1 MYIFVHFWPLQTT
14 KGSWA
19 CQHEIRYSPVWNRNG
34 RVCLRDRTMKAGI
47 IGLPS
52 VGKTTIFNVLMQG
65 KAAAGTGGGRK
76 LEPNVGIVKVPDARL
91 DFLSSKFNPE
101 KTTFATVEFVDVQGL
116 ARSPSGKSQ
125 DMALA
130 PVRTVDALVHVVRAF
145 LDESVPHSEGAV
157 DPERDKRNL
166 DYELMLA
173 DIGSI
178 EKRMER
184 LEKDLKKLK
193 NAALEKEL
201 AYLQRA
207 KAWLESERP
216 LREMQISEEEKK
228 LVKGFAFLSEKPM
241 IYVENISEDSL
252 DRLRH
257 PDAHVSLRPNTE
269 QTIICGKLEAEM
281 AQLPPEELKTFL
293 ADYGLT
299 ESGSER
305 LIRTTYRLLGLI
317 SFFTVGEEE
326 CRAWTITR
334 GTNAQNAAAVIHTDL
349 SDHFI
354 RAEVSYFEDF
364 VKHGTMQVL
373 KEKGLLR
380 LEGKEYPVKDGDIM
394 TIRHS
399 G

>member
-1 MYIFVHFWPLQTT
+1 
-14 KGSWA
+14 
-19 CQHEIRYSPVWNRNG
+19 
-34 RVCLRDRTMKAGI
+34 MKAGI

-52 VGKTTIFNVLMQG
+52 VGKTTIFNVLTQG
-65 KAAAGTGGGRK
+65 KAAAGPAGGRK
-76 LEPNVGIVKVPDARL
+76 LEPNVGIVRVPDARL
-91 DFLSSKFNPE
+91 DLLSSKFIPE
-101 KTTFATVEFVDVQGL
+101 KTTYATVEFVDVQGL
-116 ARSPSGKSQ
+116 VRGKGQ

-130 PVRTVDALVHVVRAF
+130 PVRTVEALLHVVRAF
-145 LDESVPHSEGAV
+145 TDESVPHEGSI
-157 DPERDKRNL
+157 DPEADKRNL

-178 EKRMER
+178 EKRIER
-184 LEKDLKKLK
+184 LEKDLKRMK

-201 AYLQRA
+201 AYLNRA
-207 KAWLESERP
+207 KAWLESEKP
-216 LREMQISEEEKK
+216 LREMEISEEERK

-241 IYVENISEDSL
+241 IYVENIGEDQL
-252 DRLRH
+252 ERLRH
-257 PDAHVSLRPNTE
+257 PDSHGALRPNTE

-281 AQLPPEELKTFL
+281 AELPPEELKTFL

-334 GTNAQNAAAVIHTDL
+334 GTNAQNAAGVIHTDL
-349 SDHFI
+349 ADHFI
-354 RAEVSYFEDF
+354 RAEVCHYDDF
-364 VKHGTMQVL
+364 VRHGSMQAL

-380 LEGKEYPVKDGDIM
+380 LEGKEYTVKDGDIM

>member
-1 MYIFVHFWPLQTT
+1 M
-14 KGSWA
+14 
-19 CQHEIRYSPVWNRNG
+19 R
-34 RVCLRDRTMKAGI
+34 AGI

-52 VGKTTIFNVLMQG
+52 VGKTTIFNVLTQG
-65 KAAAGTGGGRK
+65 KAAAGPGAGRK
-76 LEPNVGIVKVPDARL
+76 LEPNVGIVKVPDERL
-91 DFLSSKFNPE
+91 DFLSSKFEPE
-101 KTTFATVEFVDVQGL
+101 KTTYATVEFVDVQGL
-116 ARSPSGKSQ
+116 VRGKGQ

-130 PVRTVDALVHVVRAF
+130 PVRSVDALVHVVRAF
-145 LDESVPHSEGAV
+145 QDESVPHSEGRV

-184 LEKDLKKLK
+184 LEKDLKKIK

-201 AYLQRA
+201 VYLQRA
-207 KAWLESERP
+207 KAWLESEKP
-216 LREMQISEEEKK
+216 LREMEVTEDERR

-241 IYVENISEDSL
+241 IYVENIGEDQL

-257 PDAHVSLRPNTE
+257 PATHSALRPNTE

-281 AQLPPEELKTFL
+281 AELSSEELGTFL

-299 ESGSER
+299 ESGAER

-326 CRAWTITR
+326 CRAWTIVR
-334 GTNAQNAAAVIHTDL
+334 GTNAQNAAGVIHTDL
-349 SDHFI
+349 ADHFI
-354 RAEVSYFEDF
+354 RAEVCHYDDF
-364 VKHGTMQVL
+364 VKHGTMQAL

>member
-1 MYIFVHFWPLQTT
+1 M
-14 KGSWA
+14 
-19 CQHEIRYSPVWNRNG
+19 
-34 RVCLRDRTMKAGI
+34 
-47 IGLPS
+47 PS
-52 VGKTTIFNVLMQG
+52 VGKTTIFNVLTQG
-65 KAAAGTGGGRK
+65 KAAAGPAAGRR
-76 LEPNVGIVKVPDARL
+76 LEPNVGIVKVPDTRL
-91 DFLSSKFNPE
+91 DFLSSKFTPE
-101 KTTFATVEFVDVQGL
+101 KTTHATVEFVDVQGL
-116 ARSPSGKSQ
+116 VRGKGQ

-145 LDESVPHSEGAV
+145 QDESVPHSEGTV

-173 DIGSI
+173 DIASI
-178 EKRMER
+178 EKRGER

-193 NAALEKEL
+193 NAALEKEF

-207 KAWLESERP
+207 KAWIESEKP
-216 LREMQISEEEKK
+216 LREMEIGEDEKK
-228 LVKGFAFLSEKPM
+228 VVKGFAFLSEKPM
-241 IYVENISEDSL
+241 IYVENIGEDRL

-257 PDAHVSLRPNTE
+257 PGLHATLRPNTE

-281 AQLPPEELKTFL
+281 AELPDEELKTFL
-293 ADYGLT
+293 ADYGLA
-299 ESGSER
+299 ESGAER
-305 LIRTTYRLLGLI
+305 LIRTTYRLLGLV

-334 GTNAQNAAAVIHTDL
+334 GTNAQNAAGVIHTDL
-349 SDHFI
+349 ADHFI
-354 RAEVSYFEDF
+354 RAEVCHYEDF
-364 VKHGTMQVL
+364 VKYGTLQVL

-380 LEGKEYPVKDGDIM
+380 LEGKEYPVKDGDIV

>member
-1 MYIFVHFWPLQTT
+1 
-14 KGSWA
+14 
-19 CQHEIRYSPVWNRNG
+19 
-34 RVCLRDRTMKAGI
+34 MKAGI

-52 VGKTTIFNVLMQG
+52 VGKTTIFNVLTQG
-65 KAAAGTGGGRK
+65 KAAAGPAASRK

-101 KTTFATVEFVDVQGL
+101 KTTPATVEFVDVQGL
-116 ARSPSGKSQ
+116 VRGKGQ

-130 PVRTVDALVHVVRAF
+130 PVRTVDTLLHVVRVF
-145 LDESVPHSEGAV
+145 EDESVPHSEGSV
-157 DPERDKRNL
+157 DPDRDKRNL

-173 DIGSI
+173 DIGTI

-184 LEKDLKKLK
+184 LEKDLKKLR
-193 NAALEKEL
+193 NAALEKEM

-207 KAWLESERP
+207 KAWLESEKP
-216 LREMQISEEEKK
+216 LREMEEITDEERK

-241 IYVENISEDSL
+241 IYVENIGEDQL
-252 DRLRH
+252 ERLKH
-257 PDAHVSLRPNTE
+257 PDVHDGLRPNTAL
-269 QTIICGKLEAEM
+269 TIICGKLEAEM
-281 AQLPPEELKTFL
+281 AELPPEELKTFL

-299 ESGSER
+299 ESGAER

-317 SFFTVGEEE
+317 SFLTVGEEE

-334 GTNAQNAAAVIHTDL
+334 GTNAQNAAGVIHSDL
-349 SDHFI
+349 ADHFI
-354 RAEVSYFEDF
+354 RAEVFHYDDF
-364 VKHGTMQVL
+364 VKHGSMQAL

-394 TIRHS
+394 NIRHS

>member
-1 MYIFVHFWPLQTT
+1 
-14 KGSWA
+14 
-19 CQHEIRYSPVWNRNG
+19 
-34 RVCLRDRTMKAGI
+34 MKAGI

-52 VGKTTIFNVLMQG
+52 VGKTTIFNVLTQG
-65 KAAAGTGGGRK
+65 KAAAAAASRR
-76 LEPNVGIVKVPDARL
+76 LEPNVGIVKVPDTRL

-101 KTTFATVEFVDVQGL
+101 KTTHAIVEFVDVQGL
-116 ARSPSGKSQ
+116 VRGKGQ

-130 PVRTVDALVHVVRAF
+130 PVRSVDALIHVVRVF
-145 LDESVPHSEGAV
+145 ENESVPHSEGSV
-157 DPERDKRNL
+157 DAERDKRNL

-173 DIGSI
+173 DIASI

-184 LEKDLKKLK
+184 LEKDLKKIK
-193 NAALEKEL
+193 NAALEREF

-207 KAWLESERP
+207 KAWLESEKP
-216 LREMQISEEEKK
+216 LREMEVTDDEKK

-241 IYVENISEDSL
+241 IYVENIGEDQL

-257 PDAHVSLRPNTE
+257 PDAHGTLRPNTE

-281 AQLPPEELKTFL
+281 AELPPEELKSFL
-293 ADYGLT
+293 SDYGLT
-299 ESGSER
+299 ESGAER

-326 CRAWTITR
+326 CRAWTITY
-334 GTNAQNAAAVIHTDL
+334 GTNAQNAAGVIHTDL
-349 SDHFI
+349 ADHFI
-354 RAEVSYFEDF
+354 RAEVCHYDDF
-364 VKHGTMQVL
+364 VKYGTMQAL